1 MPIGT
6 GANLRRIARVRS
18 TKQSVLCAKPK
29 LNRKCRKKAQ
39 MDRESA
45 KHEAIRIMR
54 YSHPKKQLSGN
65 EHKVPIGTGAN
76 NYIDSTGLQV
86 S

>member
-1 MPIGT
+1 
-6 GANLRRIARVRS
+6 
-18 TKQSVLCAKPK
+18 
-29 LNRKCRKKAQ
+29 

-54 YSHPKKQLSGN
+54 YSHHQKRLSGN

>member
-1 MPIGT
+1 
-6 GANLRRIARVRS
+6 
-18 TKQSVLCAKPK
+18 
-29 LNRKCRKKAQ
+29 
-39 MDRESA
+39 MDRERA
-45 KHEAIRIMR
+45 KNEAIRIMR
-54 YSHPKKQLSGN
+54 YSHHQKRLSGN